1 MIQKEKENVSKSTDA
16 RIVAGEKAEKQM
28 AHYLKRAF
36 GNEEWVWV
44 FNDLRFPYEE
54 NDAVQIDHLILYR
67 YGIILIES
75 KSVTTAVRIDE
86 YEAWERK
93 MGRLWKGM
101 ASPIKQVERQA
112 DGLRSLLHAQAEAL
126 LGKVLFGLRQKGF
139 RHFPLA
145 KLVAISDGGII
156 SGRGR
161 AKVHDLVHKADQI
174 CDAATT
180 IMKQRKYEES
190 IVGTALGKMP
200 TEVGSLS
207 NEEMI
212 HIGNFL
218 LGNHTPNQAMRQPPQ
233 VDEAEGPSEET
244 ATAEANTCPRCGSA
258 LILRTAKR
266 GANVGNEFLGCS
278 TYPKCRFTKN
288 PT

>member
-1 MIQKEKENVSKSTDA
+1 MIQKEKENVSKSTDR
-16 RIVAGEKAEKQM
+16 RIAAGEKAEKQM

-54 NDAVQIDHLILYR
+54 NDAVQIDHLILYK

-86 YEAWERK
+86 YERWERK
-93 MGRLWKGM
+93 GKPWKGM

-112 DGLRSLLHAQAEAL
+112 EGLRSLLHAQAEAL
-126 LGKVLFGLRQKGF
+126 LGKILFGLRQKGF

-145 KLVAISDGGII
+145 KLVAISDEGII
-156 SGRGR
+156 SGSGR
-161 AKVHDLVHKADQI
+161 AKVQDHVHKADQV
-174 CDAATT
+174 CDAVKA
-180 IMKQRKYEES
+180 IMEQRKYEES
-190 IVGTALGKMP
+190 IVGTALSKVP
-200 TEVGSLS
+200 AEVGSLS

-218 LGNHTPNQAMRQPPQ
+218 LENHTPNQVMRQRPQ
-233 VDEAEGPSEET
+233 VDEAEGQPEET
-244 ATAEANTCPRCGSA
+244 ATTDTNTCPRCGSA

-266 GANVGNEFLGCS
+266 GANVGNEFWGCS

-288 PT
+288 PD